1 MKMSNIVV
9 GLVLSTL
16 ITFSTAFADP
26 VPPTS
31 IAPVVGGTL
40 SIAYGNDHFPGFG
53 GGDINLSSGG
63 QLYTAFCLEKFEY
76 IYLNTNYTI
85 ASVGGYAQN
94 NPVWGEKNGSVNVGG
109 NFEDPISNQTRY
121 LMSEYIF
128 DYSNFYATFGG
139 SSNKKEFSSRVQESI
154 WFLEQESTTNTDPI
168 TSTILSMNLS
178 VMTPNM
184 ANVMVVNSVNS
195 CDYFQQSMLIAVGS
209 PVPEPATMMLF
220 GVGLVGIT
228 AFRRKFNKK

>member
-1 MKMSNIVV
+1 MA
-9 GLVLSTL
+9 L
-16 ITFSTAFADP
+16 ADP

-31 IAPVVGGTL
+31 IAPVVGGTM

-85 ASVGGYAQN
+85 TSVGSYAQN

-109 NFEDPISNQTRY
+109 NFEDFLSNQTRY

-128 DYSNFYATFGG
+128 DYNNLYTTYGG
-139 SSNKKEFSSRVQESI
+139 GGTKRDFSSKVQEAI
-154 WFLEQESTTNTDPI
+154 WFFEEESTTNTDPMTKAI
-168 TSTILSMNLS
+168 RSMDLS

-184 ANVMVVNSVNS
+184 ANVLVVNSENN
-195 CDYFQQSMLIAVGS
+195 CGYLQQSMLIAVGS
-209 PVPEPATMMLF
+209 PVPEPTTMLLF
-220 GVGLVGIT
+220 GIGLIGIT
-228 AFRRKFNKK
+228 TIRKRFDKK